1 MAKFVVGRPL
11 TTRESSVVVD
21 AGLPVGIHRFQ
32 LIVIGANGVASKPDQ
47 VLVQVQA
54 TRLIPGIR
62 TPPVI
67 PLPPLP
73 LPPITPLSPRTPRR
87 KGKPS

>member
-32 LIVIGANGVASKPDQ
+32 LVVIGANGVASKPDQ
-47 VLVQVQA
+47 VLVQVQNA
-54 TRLIPGIR
+54 LLRPDIT
-62 TPPVI
+62 
-67 PLPPLP
+67 
-73 LPPITPLSPRTPRR
+73 ITPSAPVTLIQSIQPRNPRG
-87 KGKPS
+87 KGSTL

>member
-32 LIVIGANGVASKPDQ
+32 LVVIGAGGASKPDQ
-47 VLVQVQA
+47 ILVQVQA
-54 TRLIPGIR
+54 TRLIPDIR
-62 TPPVI
+62 TSPVT
-67 PLPPLP
+67 PLRPLQP
-73 LPPITPLSPRTPRR
+73 LTPLSPRTSRR